1 MTRKWSFLR
10 NFIWSWEG
18 VKAQHFSRGD
28 FNIVK
33 SQKEKSNG
41 MINFNIVSHFN
52 DWIDRWP
59 LIDLKD
65 PSRTFT
71 LTNNQNLPIMDT
83 LDTIMLTTHWKSKY
97 PLAKTSML
105 PKGISDHNPLMITF
119 GEILGVI
126 LFLGLKSG
134 DWKWKVLKTWWKT
147 LGVEIAPY
155 LTLLINDN
163 SRWGSEE
170 KN

>member
-1 MTRKWSFLR
+1 
-10 NFIWSWEG
+10 
-18 VKAQHFSRGD
+18 
-28 FNIVK
+28 
-33 SQKEKSNG
+33 
-41 MINFNIVSHFN
+41 
-52 DWIDRWP
+52 
-59 LIDLKD
+59 
-65 PSRTFT
+65 
-71 LTNNQNLPIMDT
+71 
-83 LDTIMLTTHWKSKY
+83 
-97 PLAKTSML
+97 
-105 PKGISDHNPLMITF
+105 MITF

-155 LTLLINDN
+155 LTLLINGN